1 MAATVTV
8 TIYYKNGTTK
18 TLRVS
23 EDSAIYYEN
32 LPFSDTDVD
41 RVDVKY

>member
-1 MAATVTV
+1 MPATVTV
-8 TIYYKNGTTK
+8 TIYYKNGSSK

-23 EDSAIYYEN
+23 EDAAIYYEN
-32 LPFSDTDVD
+32 LAFSDTDVD

>member
-8 TIYYKNGTTK
+8 AIYYKNGASK

-23 EDSAIYYEN
+23 EDAAIYYEN
-32 LPFSDTDVD
+32 LPFEETDVD
-41 RVDVKY
+41 RVNVKY

>member
-8 TIYYKNGTTK
+8 TIYYKNGSSK

-23 EDSAIYYEN
+23 EKSAIYYEN
-32 LPFSDTDVD
+32 LPFTDTDVE
-41 RVDVKY
+41 RVNVRY

>member
-8 TIYYKNGTTK
+8 TIYYKNGASK
-18 TLRVS
+18 TLRVA
-23 EDSAIYYEN
+23 EDRAIYYEN